1 MIIIII
7 RPYKGIEKIKFFS
20 PLFNKGCYCSHTV
33 IPLGFFKQSPFNGCF
48 PSAQR
53 HLFFLSIGSIP
64 HDVSGVS
71 RQSESVEQSR
81 IPLSKNKKKRIFER
95 NYSAHVDNYPIQNN
109 NSEKKIKKRINRAI
123 FLLFFDND
131 NNVTESINILESL
144 K

>member
-1 MIIIII
+1 MMIIIII

-81 IPLSKNKKKRIFER
+81 IPLSKNKKNAFSNVIILPM
-95 NYSAHVDNYPIQNN
+95 STTIQFKIITQ
-109 NSEKKIKKRINRAI
+109 KKKLKNELTALY
-123 FLLFFDND
+123 FCCF
-131 NNVTESINILESL
+131 SITIIT
-144 K
+144 